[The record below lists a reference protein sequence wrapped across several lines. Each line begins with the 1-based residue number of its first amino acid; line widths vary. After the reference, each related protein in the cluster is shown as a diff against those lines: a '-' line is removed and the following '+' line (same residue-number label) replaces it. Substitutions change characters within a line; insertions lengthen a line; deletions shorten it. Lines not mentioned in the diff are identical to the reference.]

1 MAAGGR
7 WRPARYN
14 CHVSSASARQV
25 RRSVCA
31 LDCPDACALLVT
43 VEDGRAVKL
52 RGDPAHP
59 VTRGFLC
66 EKVARYLER
75 EYAPDRLLYP
85 QIRTGVK
92 GEGRFARISWDAALD
107 LIAERLK
114 EISEYYGPEAILPY
128 SYAGTMGLVNGAG
141 MDRRFFHR
149 LGASRLDRTIC
160 SSAGGAALT
169 ASLGFRYGADP
180 EQFRHARLIL
190 AWGAN
195 ILGTNVHLWPFIVE
209 ARRQG
214 ARFYAIDPASNRTTQ
229 LADRHYRIHPGTDQ
243 ALALAMMHVI
253 LAEGLHDADYLER
266 YCQGVEHL
274 KAAVGDF
281 PPGRAEA
288 LTGIPAAD
296 IASLAREYAA
306 TQPAVIRMNYGIQ
319 RHERGGAAAYTISL
333 LPALVGAWRHPG
345 GGLLLS
351 TSHAFHLNR
360 NALERPDLQKLSPLG
375 REARLVNMSELGKA
389 LTALEDPPIKALIV
403 YNSNPAAV
411 APNQSLVLEGLRRP
425 DLFTVV
431 LEQFQ
436 TDTADYADLLLPVT
450 TFLEHPDL
458 YFSWGHYYLQ
468 LARPAL
474 EAPGEARSNFEIFRS
489 LAERMGFAEPCFQES
504 EDDLMRAALASDHPF
519 LAGITLERLEQER
532 SIKLRFAED
541 GRPFLPF
548 VQGGF
553 GTPSGKCEIRPEL
566 LKFQP
571 PRESRHGDQALASRY
586 PLELISPKADAGLN
600 STFSSRPEV
609 DEETGT
615 LWMHPEDARAR
626 GVAGGDP
633 VRVFNDRGSCRLRAA
648 VSGDLAPGVVVA
660 RAVRWNR
667 NSPDRRNVNW
677 LTSDRLTDLGGG
689 PAFYSCLVEVQRC
702 EDSSH

>member
-1 MAAGGR
+1 MVGR
-7 WRPARYN
+7 GRSGPARYN
-14 CHVSSASARQV
+14 CHVSSASAGRI

-43 VEDGRAVKL
+43 VQDGRAVKL
-52 RGDPAHP
+52 RGDPDHP

-107 LIAERLK
+107 LVAERLR
-114 EISEYYGPEAILPY
+114 EISAYYGPEAVLPY
-128 SYAGTMGLVNGAG
+128 SYAGTMGLLNGAG

-169 ASLGFRYGADP
+169 ASLGFRYGTDP
-180 EQFRHARLIL
+180 EQFRHSRLIL

-209 ARRQG
+209 ARRRG
-214 ARFYAIDPASNRTTQ
+214 ARLYAIDPAANRTTQ
-229 LADRHYRIHPGTDQ
+229 AADRHFRIHPGTDQ

-253 LAEGLHDADYLER
+253 LAEGLHDADYVER
-266 YCQGVEHL
+266 YTHGFEHL
-274 KAAVGDF
+274 KAAVREF
-281 PPGRAEA
+281 SPERAA
-288 LTGIPAAD
+288 GVTGIAAAD
-296 IASLAREYAA
+296 IAALAREYAA

-333 LPALVGAWRHPG
+333 LPALTGAWRHPG

-351 TSHAFHLNR
+351 TSQAFHLNR
-360 NALERPDLQKLSPLG
+360 EALERPDLQLRSPLG
-375 REARLVNMSELGKA
+375 RPARLVNMSELGKA
-389 LTALEDPPIKALIV
+389 LTELDGPPVKALVV

-411 APNQSLVLEGLRRP
+411 APNQSRVLEGLRRP

-431 LEQFQ
+431 LEQLQ
-436 TDTADYADLLLPVT
+436 TDTADYADVLLPVT
-450 TFLEHPDL
+450 TFLEHTDL

-474 EAPGEARSNFEIFRS
+474 EPPGEARSNFEIFRA
-489 LAERMGFAEPCFQES
+489 LAERMGFDEPCFRES
-504 EDDLMRAALASDHPF
+504 EDDLMRAALSSDHPF
-519 LAGITLERLEQER
+519 LAGITLERLELEG
-532 SIKLRFAED
+532 SVKLNFGGA

-548 VQGGF
+548 AEGGY
-553 GTPSGKCEIRPEL
+553 GTPSGTCEIRPEL
-566 LKFQP
+566 LEFRP
-571 PRESRHGDQALASRY
+571 PAESRFGDRELQSRY

-600 STFSSRPEV
+600 STFSNRPEV
-609 DEETGT
+609 DQTTGT
-615 LWMHPEDARAR
+615 LLMHPEDAGAR
-626 GVAGGDP
+626 GIREGDR
-633 VRVFNDRGSCRLRAA
+633 VRVFNSRGSCLLRAA
-648 VSGDLAPGVVVA
+648 LNADVTPGVVVA

-667 NSPDRRNVNW
+667 KSPDRRNVNS

-689 PAFYSCLVEVQRC
+689 PAFYSCLVQVDRC